1 MMLVIT
7 VHVNAPAGQ
16 AIGIKEQIAQDLER
30 YGDTRVVSVEVVQPT
45 YRQMQIGETVSRQGW
60 QEEVRTDWGELLRRF
75 RN

>member
-7 VHVNAPAGQ
+7 VHVNAPPGQ

-45 YRQMQIGETVSRQGW
+45 YRQMQIGEIGNRPHGKK
-60 QEEVRTDWGELLRRF
+60 
-75 RN
+75 